1 MFWIA
6 LQSNLL
12 ADVSRVRNDF
22 KEALTEMKDE
32 LKKEEWIFPTL
43 QANMRNQV
51 NIANIEVEKG
61 SSANEMQSSIEKLKS
76 GSSLVGEIPLLLK
89 VRDYDWKAKKDE
101 VLKHCFVL
109 MNKKS
114 EKNVVVLWDDD
125 IDFKDVA
132 DDIKREIK
140 DKKVVSYPSEKSEQE
155 GILNVK
161 DFVEKNDHILVT
173 KGHYFNGCE
182 AANII
187 FLTSSFG
194 GLRNCILRGVQNII
208 CVQFT
213 GSAFG
218 DAKIRGMKEDK
229 RFL

>member
-1 MFWIA
+1 MIFISNLGKYYATSVKKFKEFITNCRKQLKSESNLFWIA

-89 VRDYDWKAKKDE
+89 VGQNEWKTKKDE
-101 VLKHCFVL
+101 VLKHCFEL
-109 MNKKS
+109 MNQKS
-114 EKNVVVLWDDD
+114 EKNVVVLWDRNYY
-125 IDFKDVA
+125 FKDVA
-132 DDIKREIK
+132 DDIKRVIK

-161 DFVEKNDHILVT
+161 NLVEKKDHILVT
-173 KGHYFNGCE
+173 KSHYFNGCE

-187 FLTSSFG
+187 FL
-194 GLRNCILRGVQNII
+194 N
-208 CVQFT
+208 
-213 GSAFG
+213 
-218 DAKIRGMKEDK
+218 KI
-229 RFL
+229 FHT